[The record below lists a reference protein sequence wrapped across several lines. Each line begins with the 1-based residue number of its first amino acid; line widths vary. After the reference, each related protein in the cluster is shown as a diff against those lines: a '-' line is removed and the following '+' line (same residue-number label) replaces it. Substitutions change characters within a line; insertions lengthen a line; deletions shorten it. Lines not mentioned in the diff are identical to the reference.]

1 MSAAPRMRREAAH
14 REGTMSRSASLLIAL
29 LAVAAPAAAQQ
40 LYRCGN
46 TYSQTPCSAEARPA
60 RLFQGQAP
68 EKAPGPTGFELCAA
82 AAGAKVSAAD
92 PDGVRVQPLG
102 PRVSEVIQ
110 FAGQPL
116 SAHRYDLAVDTR
128 TAYGGYAG
136 PVAYSCWVSED
147 QARVLQF
154 GLRKAP

>member
-1 MSAAPRMRREAAH
+1 MRRTAA
-14 REGTMSRSASLLIAL
+14 LFIVLF
-29 LAVAAPAAAQQ
+29 AVCAPVAAQQ

-68 EKAPGPTGFELCAA
+68 EKAPGPVGFDLCAA
-82 AAGAKVSAAD
+82 AAGAKASASE
-92 PDGVRVQPLG
+92 PGSVRVQPLG
-102 PRVSEVIQ
+102 ARVSEVIQ

-116 SAHRYDLAVDTR
+116 SAHRYDLAVDAR
-128 TAYGGYAG
+128 AAYGASAG